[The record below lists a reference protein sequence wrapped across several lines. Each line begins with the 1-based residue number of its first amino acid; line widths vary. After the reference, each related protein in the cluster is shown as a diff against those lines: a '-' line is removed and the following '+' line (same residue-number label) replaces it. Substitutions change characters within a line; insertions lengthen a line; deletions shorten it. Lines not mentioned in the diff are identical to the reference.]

1 MVTGSAGCTVT
12 AEENG
17 ETRTLLTLEKDGQG
31 TFAAIGDEVEVSDD
45 KALLYPFASA
55 PASALGGGG
64 GGGADVAD
72 EELLKASVGLDSL
85 AAGPGAVAYCADSLA
100 IGLGAVVGATYASKS
115 KTATATRQKT
125 DAASETNNTSS
136 SYSSNSVA
144 IGLHAQASGF
154 RCTAYGN
161 FATAGSRN
169 STASGYS
176 STASG
181 YYSTASGSSSTASG
195 YYSTASGYYSTAS
208 GYYSTAIGAM
218 ANVGSNGV
226 SSVAVGAGAYVNDAG
241 VVALNAGGGRD
252 FGGVGY
258 STQLYIITKGSSLA
272 NTYLRGEAGLGYIV
286 IDHVA
291 GSVVARGVIPLA
303 SICTEHTSDFEP
315 TGYANIE
322 DY

>member
-12 AEENG
+12 AEEKG

-100 IGLGAVVGATYASKS
+100 IGLGAVVGATYASQS
-115 KTATATRQKT
+115 KTATATRQNT
-125 DAASETNNTSS
+125 TEASETDNTSV

-144 IGLHAQASGF
+144 IGLHAQASGV

-161 FATAGSRN
+161 FATASGVN
-169 STASGYS
+169 STASGMG
-176 STASG
+176 AV
-181 YYSTASGSSSTASG
+181 ASGSSSTASG
-195 YYSTASGYYSTAS
+195 WS
-208 GYYSTAIGAM
+208 STAIGAM